1 MKNPQVDHFLLE
13 GCGRCPLGGTPEC
26 KVHDWQEVLIAL
38 RQIVLT
44 SGLQEERKWG
54 VPCYT
59 HDGANVVLIGAFKN
73 DCTISF
79 LKGSLMKDPDG
90 VLIKAGENSH
100 VARII
105 RFTSADQV
113 WNLEAILKKYLAEAI
128 AIEKAG
134 LKVEKGPT
142 VKEAIPEEFQRKLEE
157 LPALKAAYEAL
168 TPGRKRG
175 YLIYFSQAKQSKTR
189 AARVEKY
196 IPKILE
202 GKGFHDR

>member
-26 KVHDWQEVLIAL
+26 KVHDWQEVLVAL
-38 RQIVLT
+38 RQIILT

-59 HDGANVVLIGAFKN
+59 QEGANVVLIGAFKN

-90 VLIKAGENSH
+90 VLTKAGENSH

-105 RFTSADQV
+105 RFTRADQV

-134 LKVEKGPT
+134 LKVEKGPA
-142 VKEAIPEEFQRKLEE
+142 VKEAIPEEFQRKLDE
-157 LPALKAAYEAL
+157 LTELKAAYEAL

-189 AARVEKY
+189 TARVEKY